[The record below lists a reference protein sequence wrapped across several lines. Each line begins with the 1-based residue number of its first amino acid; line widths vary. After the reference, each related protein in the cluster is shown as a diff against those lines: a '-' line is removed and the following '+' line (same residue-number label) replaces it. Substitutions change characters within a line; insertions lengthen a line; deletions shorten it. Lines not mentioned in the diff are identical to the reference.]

1 MRSTTT
7 FEKKAAPEFYDTC
20 EEQSRVAAA
29 PVDQTLRRLEIKRK
43 HEEEAERRNRPRKN
57 ERDALAA
64 TVTAQANLIATRATP
79 KSRRLTPNLLVE
91 GGS

>member
-29 PVDQTLRRLEIKRK
+29 PVDQTLRRLEIKRSMK
-43 HEEEAERRNRPRKN
+43 KRPKGG
-57 ERDALAA
+57 
-64 TVTAQANLIATRATP
+64 TVQGRMKETQQP
-79 KSRRLTPNLLVE
+79 
-91 GGS
+91 

>member
-29 PVDQTLRRLEIKRK
+29 PVDQTLRRLENKRK
-43 HEEEAERRNRPRKN
+43 HEEEAERRNRPGKN
-57 ERDALAA
+57 ERDAA
-64 TVTAQANLIATRATP
+64 TVTAQANFIAARATP